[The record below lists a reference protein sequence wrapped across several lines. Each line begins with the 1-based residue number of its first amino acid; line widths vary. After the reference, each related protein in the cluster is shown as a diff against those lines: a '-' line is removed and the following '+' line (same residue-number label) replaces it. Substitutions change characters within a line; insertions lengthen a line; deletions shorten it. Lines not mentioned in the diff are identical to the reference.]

1 VTVNRQTKL
10 GMMTSILFI
19 VSLLSLP
26 HGRGAFCL
34 AVGGNNNFQI
44 NNKNAA
50 TIGTGYSS
58 LPNLKKKNELFPL
71 SAVKIVDANDN
82 GESDE
87 SSNSV
92 SPSDKSKD
100 ENTSEDDDIPGL
112 WPCGDDLDKRMIKF
126 ALPCVANFAIN
137 PLVGAVDLFW
147 INRMKNPLAVA
158 GQAASNQVF
167 SSLFW
172 LSSFLPSVTATLVAK
187 KKAENDEDGVQTAVC
202 NALFVG
208 FIIAI
213 LSSSLIFLQPEKV
226 LSIVLKD
233 GAPALE
239 YAKPYLLIRG
249 FAFLPSLISVTGFS
263 ALRGVLDTVTPLK
276 ISLFANIF
284 NAVLDPILI
293 FKAGMGVT
301 GAALATLAAE
311 VISAVTFMVVLLN
324 KGLIRWSKLLRLP
337 DMDLL
342 VPLLKGGAALQ
353 LRNFALNLT
362 FIAVTRVTQSI
373 DSTGVSAAAHALA
386 IQTFQIGGIF
396 LLALSTVAQIL
407 IPREMIE
414 QVDKETGKKSGGLI
428 ATKAVANRMMSWG
441 FIMGIVLGALQ
452 IALLPLLQ
460 KTTPLPEVRKAA
472 LVPSYLASLYQTI
485 NGLVFIGE
493 GIMVGC
499 GNFLQLS
506 ISTSIA
512 TAATLLA
519 LNILPYKYGLTG
531 VWMSF
536 GVFNTLR
543 LAGVYLHQTRLG
555 PLARRN
561 INKKQ
566 KM

>member
-1 VTVNRQTKL
+1 MVAV
-10 GMMTSILFI
+10 LFI
-19 VSLLSLP
+19 VSMLSLP

-34 AVGGNNNFQI
+34 AVGGNNNFQT
-44 NNKNAA
+44 NYKNAA
-50 TIGTGYSS
+50 LGSGNFMRV
-58 LPNLKKKNELFPL
+58 PDLKKKNELLTL
-71 SAVKIVDANDN
+71 SATNSVDASDN
-82 GESDE
+82 GKSNGA
-87 SSNSV
+87 SSSAPPSVNSIEKT
-92 SPSDKSKD
+92 KSKD
-100 ENTSEDDDIPGL
+100 DDVL
-112 WPCGDDLDKRMIKF
+112 SVWPCGDELDKRMIKF

-187 KKAENDEDGVQTAVC
+187 KKAENDTDGVQTAVC

-213 LSSSLIFLQPEKV
+213 LSSTLILLQPEKV

-249 FAFLPSLISVTGFS
+249 FAFLPSLISVTGYS

-276 ISLFANIF
+276 ISIFANIF
-284 NAVLDPILI
+284 NAIFDPLLI

-311 VISAVTFMVVLLN
+311 IISAVTFMTVLLK

-337 DMDLL
+337 DMELL

-386 IQTFQIGGIF
+386 LQTFQIGGVF

-407 IPREMIE
+407 IPREMVE
-414 QVDKETGKKSGGLI
+414 TVDEKTGEKSGGPV
-428 ATKAVANRMMSWG
+428 AAKAVANRLMSWG
-441 FIMGIVLGALQ
+441 FIMGIALGALQ
-452 IALLPLLQ
+452 IGLLPLLQ

-472 LVPSYLASLYQTI
+472 LVPAYLASFYQMI

-506 ISTSIA
+506 FSTTIA
-512 TAATLLA
+512 TAATIFA
-519 LNILPYKYGLTG
+519 LNTLPYKYGLTG

-536 GVFNTLR
+536 GVFNTFR
-543 LAGVYLHQTRLG
+543 LAGVWLHQTRLG
-555 PLARRN
+555 PLALRN
-561 INKKQ
+561 ITNRSRK
-566 KM
+566 